1 MSRHV
6 PDARLSEIFTAVQD
20 EFRRGATNDSR
31 NPGYKEPIWVT
42 VDARDL
48 SPLLDELR
56 IRRRASLPTPT
67 PSYNMSNTTLVLIA
81 MKVGESVE
89 VEPISHERLTS
100 MRKTARKRMQNPFAV
115 WHRRTLPSGLVLI
128 TRMPDGTPRAAK
140 HQSKMI
146 NFLSSLL
153 PGHKLIVSVPKEA
166 KRPFHAREVR
176 EARKVL
182 CAPSATW
189 TSRRLTETSFLITR
203 TN

>member
-6 PDARLSEIFTAVQD
+6 PDERLSEIFTSVQD

-56 IRRRASLPTPT
+56 IRRRASSPTA
-67 PSYNMSNTTLVLIA
+67 SSQYNMSNTTLVLIA
-81 MKVGESVE
+81 LKIGESVE
-89 VEPISHERLTS
+89 VEPISHERLTAL
-100 MRKTARKRMQNPFAV
+100 RKTARKRLNNPDAV
-115 WHRRTLPSGLVLI
+115 WHRQTQPSGLVLI

-140 HQSKMI
+140 YKSKMI
-146 NFLSSLL
+146 HILASLL
-153 PGHKLIVSVPKEA
+153 PGQKLQYSVPKEA
-166 KRPFHAREVR
+166 KRPFHARDVR

-182 CAPSATW
+182 VFREATW
-189 TSRRLTETSFLITR
+189 TSRRLNETTFLITR
-203 TN
+203 TI